1 MEESA
6 QAGAAV
12 VAHKTEKEFVHG
24 QTNDCVTTAS
34 LARDKESA
42 DKNTHEF
49 SPRALTAVVGASLA
63 FFCTTGFMNAVG
75 LFQDY
80 YFEGPLHSR
89 SAFDISWI
97 GSFGTFA
104 MFLFAAPAGMLTDK
118 GGPMVSGLAETVRI
132 VLVLT
137 LWVVADACR

>member
-1 MEESA
+1 MNS
-6 QAGAAV
+6 
-12 VAHKTEKEFVHG
+12 G
-24 QTNDCVTTAS
+24 QL
-34 LARDKESA
+34 LARTGDDRLTKP
-42 DKNTHEF
+42 
-49 SPRALTAVVGASLA
+49 SPRALMAVVGASLA

-80 YFEGPLHSR
+80 YFEGPLHSK

-97 GSFGTFA
+97 GSFGMFA

-118 GGPMVSGLAETVRI
+118 GGPMVSGLAETVRT

-137 LWVVADACR
+137 LLVVADAYW

>member
-1 MEESA
+1 M
-6 QAGAAV
+6 
-12 VAHKTEKEFVHG
+12 
-24 QTNDCVTTAS
+24 
-34 LARDKESA
+34 
-42 DKNTHEF
+42 
-49 SPRALTAVVGASLA
+49 AVVGASLA

-80 YFEGPLHSR
+80 YFEGPLHSK

-97 GSFGTFA
+97 GSFGMFA

-118 GGPMVSGLAETVRI
+118 GGPMVSGLAETVRT

-137 LWVVADACR
+137 LWVVADACW